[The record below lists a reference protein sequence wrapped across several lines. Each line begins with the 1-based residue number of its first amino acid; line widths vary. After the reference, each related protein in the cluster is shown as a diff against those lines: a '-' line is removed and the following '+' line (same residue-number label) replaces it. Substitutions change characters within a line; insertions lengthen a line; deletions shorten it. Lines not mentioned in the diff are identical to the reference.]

1 MRLAASVASSW
12 TRRRLLTALA
22 ALPLVREPL
31 PAYAAGPAPSV
42 EVIGEPEVCQAQVRK
57 QDFAVVR
64 YIGRMADGT
73 VFDDRYTSRPLV
85 FEVGNFYLPGVDD
98 ALAEMCVGTSVR
110 FRWPRAPDLGP
121 QYASRLPPGTPIE
134 VEMQLLS
141 IKYQLFGEK
150 MRNASNDFFFAPA
163 RPRLVGR
170 GGDQEGQ
177 PILDRGGGEV
187 AHLKPDGCDGTALR
201 RPLRIGRLRRDEGV
215 AALDEIMEICQRA
228 YAVADRPARR
238 RAGQLLDFS

>member
-31 PAYAAGPAPSV
+31 PAFAAGPAPSV

-163 RPRLVGR
+163 PLTLTSAADPRGHASSAEVEIKKDNPFSIAAGEKSLISNPTGVMGPLFD
-170 GGDQEGQ
+170 GLFGSGD
-177 PILDRGGGEV
+177 
-187 AHLKPDGCDGTALR
+187 
-201 RPLRIGRLRRDEGV
+201 
-215 AALDEIMEICQRA
+215 
-228 YAVADRPARR
+228 
-238 RAGQLLDFS
+238 